1 MTEQEYLDRRL
12 AKGDTSAVG
21 VKPAVSTAAI
31 AEANAPL
38 PPTIELHGH
47 RTTRSI
53 EDTQIPSC
61 EERLVHL
68 DNVRQVQLEIMP
80 MDEAQR
86 RAELFTVLADPNR
99 LRLLSALA
107 KQELC
112 VCDLAAGLKMGES
125 AASHQLRVLKSMRM
139 VNYRKEGRNLYY
151 SLADGQA
158 IDLHKSICAQL
169 SSLQLL

>member
-1 MTEQEYLDRRL
+1 MTEQEYSDR
-12 AKGDTSAVG
+12 
-21 VKPAVSTAAI
+21 
-31 AEANAPL
+31 
-38 PPTIELHGH
+38 TIE
-47 RTTRSI
+47 
-53 EDTQIPSC
+53 DAQAPSC
-61 EERLVHL
+61 DERVVHL
-68 DNVRQVQLEIMP
+68 ENVRQVQLEILP

-125 AASHQLRVLKSMRM
+125 AVSHQLRVLKSMRM
-139 VNYRKEGRNLYY
+139 VNYRKEGRNVYY

-158 IDLHKSICAQL
+158 IELYRSISTHL
-169 SSLQLL
+169 SRSPLRKDAF

>member
-1 MTEQEYLDRRL
+1 M
-12 AKGDTSAVG
+12 
-21 VKPAVSTAAI
+21 
-31 AEANAPL
+31 
-38 PPTIELHGH
+38 
-47 RTTRSI
+47 
-53 EDTQIPSC
+53 
-61 EERLVHL
+61 HL

-125 AASHQLRVLKSMRM
+125 AVSHQLRVLRSMRM
-139 VNYRKEGRNLYY
+139 VNYRKEGRNVYY
-151 SLADGQA
+151 SLADSQA
-158 IDLHKSICAQL
+158 IELYL
-169 SSLQLL
+169 SLARVKL

>member
-1 MTEQEYLDRRL
+1 MTKQEYSDRL

-21 VKPAVSTAAI
+21 VKPAVSTAAAI

-38 PPTIELHGH
+38 PPTTELHGH

-61 EERLVHL
+61 DERVVHL

-107 KQELC
+107 NRELC

-125 AASHQLRVLKSMRM
+125 AVSHQLRVLKSMRM
-139 VNYRKEGRNLYY
+139 VNYRKEGRNVYY
-151 SLADGQA
+151 SLADSQA
-158 IDLHKSICAQL
+158 IDLYLSIKFD
-169 SSLQLL
+169 